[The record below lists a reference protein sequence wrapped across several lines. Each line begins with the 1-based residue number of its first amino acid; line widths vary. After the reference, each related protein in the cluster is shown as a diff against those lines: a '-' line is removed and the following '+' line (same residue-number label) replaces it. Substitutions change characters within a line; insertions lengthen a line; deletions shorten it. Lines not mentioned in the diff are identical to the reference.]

1 MKKALLQAIVL
12 AALFFAVWYGL
23 SRIDWLKLFKIEHI
37 SSKTEEQVGDI
48 LWDAFSQSEDEVSN
62 TKITLPVDSILTR
75 LCKANGINRSEI
87 KLHVIKS
94 DQVNAFAFPN
104 KHMVVFTALIN
115 DCENESELAGV
126 MAHELA
132 HIHKNHVT
140 QKLIKEVGLTT
151 LISITSGNAGGAII
165 KRMLKTLSST
175 AYDRKL
181 ETEADLTAVDYLVKA
196 NINPEAFADFL
207 ERLADSEPEIVS
219 DMTWMSTHPDS
230 RKRALKI
237 LEVSE
242 KKHHENS
249 PILAPETWQEVKDQV
264 K

>member
-1 MKKALLQAIVL
+1 MKKAFLQAVVF
-12 AALFFAVWYGL
+12 AALFFAAWYAL
-23 SRIDWLKLFKIEHI
+23 SRIDWVKIFGIEHL
-37 SSKTEEQVGDI
+37 SSKTEEQVGDV
-48 LWDAFSQSEDEVSN
+48 LWDAFSQSEDEI
-62 TKITLPVDSILTR
+62 TDTQITLPVDTILTR

-94 DQVNAFAFPN
+94 DQINAFAFPN

-115 DCENESELAGV
+115 DCKNESELAGV

-132 HIHKNHVT
+132 HIQKKHVT

-151 LISITSGNAGGAII
+151 LVSITSGNAGGAII

-196 NINPEAFADFL
+196 KINPEDFAGFL
-207 ERLADSEPEIVS
+207 DRLADNEPEIVS

-230 RKRALKI
+230 RKRAQKI
-237 LEVSE
+237 LELSE
-242 KKHHENS
+242 TKPHES
-249 PILAPETWQEVKDQV
+249 TFILTTETWQKVKELV